1 MLKVKNLISKNPYI
15 VFTLLW
21 VFLLVFLPWRGFY
34 MLNDDYVYEWS
45 VRNFFENHFLLHP
58 LVSPTLLFQS
68 FLGSIIY
75 KFSMSPSL
83 LRLMTS
89 GFYLVG
95 VLFFYKYL
103 CAFSKDKKL
112 VFYLTLL
119 LMFNPLSLYLAFTF
133 MSDMYFLSLFI
144 ISIYYFSKYLESS
157 RIVDV
162 YLSSI
167 FVSFAFFTRQTA
179 LLVLVSFL
187 LVLFLKKVPFKDIVL
202 FSILPVLSIGSYMFF
217 YPKTLAYTD
226 QSILK
231 TIRFLN
237 EPMFFKMVFERTIYT
252 FYYIGLFVLPF
263 SVSYFLTNLFPRKI
277 NKIVTKNTV
286 IFLFLFLLFFSIS
299 LFFYFK
305 EVTVMFYIP
314 NIISYA
320 GFNPQNINDG
330 IKQSFFVDSPLL
342 IRSFITVLSAFSIA
356 VFLTYMLSFKAT
368 IYNNLKS
375 FKGLAIVF
383 STFSIFL
390 LSIIFRDFFDRYL
403 IVLLPFVIFTL
414 VFYKNTSKSFYRIF
428 AISIILFS
436 IIWVF
441 FEHDYLSLN
450 KKMWQVTYNSSQYP
464 MINPKNTHAS
474 FEYNNYFYLDKT
486 FYLDDSAELF
496 NRDYMREKI
505 DNKYLISYTDTWVY
519 CRAER
524 VYYPSFISKDSRTK
538 GYFHIMVKGSE
549 PFDPIQCKD
558 IIKQYNYEKTQ
569 GNSNNYN

>member
-1 MLKVKNLISKNPYI
+1 MSQAKSLISKNPYI

-45 VRNFFENHFLLHP
+45 TRHFFENHFLLHP

-75 KFSMSPSL
+75 QFSKSPSL

-89 GFYLVG
+89 VFYLAG

-103 CAFSKDKKL
+103 LVFSKDKKL

-119 LMFNPLSLYLAFTF
+119 LMFNPLSLYLGFTF
-133 MSDMYFLSLFI
+133 MSDMYFISLFI
-144 ISIYYFSKYLESS
+144 ISLYFFSNYLETS
-157 RIVDV
+157 ILQNL

-167 FVSFAFFTRQTA
+167 FVCFAFFTRQTA
-179 LLVLVSFL
+179 LLVLLSFL
-187 LVLFLKKVPFKDIVL
+187 VVLLLKKVPFKHIL
-202 FSILPVLSIGSYMFF
+202 IFSILPVLSIASYMFF

-231 TIRFLN
+231 TLQFIK
-237 EPMFFKMVFERTIYT
+237 EPLFFKSILERTIYS

-263 SVSYFLTNLFPRKI
+263 SVSYFLTQLFPKRIKDVI
-277 NKIVTKNTV
+277 NKDTLIFS
-286 IFLFLFLLFFSIS
+286 FLFIIFFSIS
-299 LFFYFK
+299 LFFYIK

-342 IRSFITVLSAFSIA
+342 IRSFITLLSAFSIA
-356 VFLTYMLSFKAT
+356 VFLTYILTFKIT
-368 IYNNLKS
+368 LYNNLKS
-375 FKGLAIVF
+375 FKGLAITF
-383 STFSIFL
+383 STVSIFL

-403 IVLLPFVIFTL
+403 IVILPFTIFTL
-414 VFYKNTSKSFYRIF
+414 VFYKNTSKSFYKIF

-436 IIWVF
+436 LVWVL

-450 KKMWQVTYNSSQYP
+450 KKMWEVTYNSSRYP
-464 MINPKNTHAS
+464 MINPNNTHAS

-486 FYLDDSAELF
+486 FNFTDSEKLF

-524 VYYPSFISKDSRTK
+524 VYYPSFISKESRTK

-558 IIKQYNYEKTQ
+558 IIKQYNYEKAQ